1 MWSTLLSV
9 ADGRCKGS
17 NCIEQKRPL
26 KEAPRRSSPVK
37 ERLVNLVPNN
47 GAGGESMWTRAW
59 PMAEPPVSFVT
70 RREKCAG
77 GAVKKTLK
85 RSNRLPVPVWD
96 GSSGYLEARWSMACH
111 LTYNHTDRAV
121 GYYIGTLVSEV
132 ERRILC
138 SPVPSPQAW
147 VHRYL
152 SGPGTLMLGAWGRYT
167 FHQLG
172 QTGHI
177 CFIISR
183 SISNLNRICPVI
195 ATVILVVTPRP
206 SYASL
211 CLTIVVARTAVDAR
225 LQRRR
230 GNAAALRLQTNGSD
244 VSKPG
249 GQIDNKLRLLSVVN
263 RLLRQ
268 AAHLH
273 RPCVSLHSL
282 RSFER
287 PITNA
292 LLLSTAARD
301 SLNYRAT

>member
-147 VHRYL
+147 
-152 SGPGTLMLGAWGRYT
+152 PGR
-167 FHQLG
+167 QLWMPG
-172 QTGHI
+172 FNAGEELLLR
-177 CFIISR
+177 CGCR
-183 SISNLNRICPVI
+183 
-195 ATVILVVTPRP
+195 
-206 SYASL
+206 
-211 CLTIVVARTAVDAR
+211 RTA
-225 LQRRR
+225 
-230 GNAAALRLQTNGSD
+230 GD